1 MGKPHCVRASYVIQR
16 ACEFPVNTLWI
27 AAWKLKGMQKPT
39 ASAFTVAKANIIFV
53 IISTGLIP
61 DAGRD
66 KAKL

>member
-1 MGKPHCVRASYVIQR
+1 MIQR
-16 ACEFPVNTLWI
+16 AFEFSVTTLWI
-27 AAWKLKGMQKPT
+27 AARKSKGMQKPT

-66 KAKL
+66 KANL